1 MALFFYLGKEK
12 NDVIR
17 IRHRGNFSRTERFLN
32 TIKGRSYLNI
42 LDKYGQ
48 QGVEALSQATPV
60 RTGKTA
66 ASWTYE
72 IRSEEGRSTISW
84 INTNVNN
91 GVNIAVILQYGHG
104 TGNGGYVK
112 GIDYINPAMKT
123 LFEEIAN
130 AAWKEVEKA

>member
-1 MALFFYLGKEK
+1 M
-12 NDVIR
+12 IR
-17 IRHRGNFSRTERFLN
+17 IRHKGNFSRTERFFN
-32 TIKGRSYLNI
+32 AIRGRSYLNI

-72 IRSEEGRSTISW
+72 IRSEDGRSTISW

-112 GIDYINPAMKT
+112 GVDYINPAMKAV
-123 LFEEIAN
+123 FEEIAN

>member
-1 MALFFYLGKEK
+1 M
-12 NDVIR
+12 IR
-17 IRHRGNFSRTERFLN
+17 IRHKGNFSRTERFFN
-32 TIKGRSYLNI
+32 AIRGRSYLNI

-72 IRSEEGRSTISW
+72 IRSEDGRSTISW

-112 GIDYINPAMKT
+112 GVDYINPAMRA

-130 AAWKEVEKA
+130 EAWKEVEKA

>member
-1 MALFFYLGKEK
+1 M
-12 NDVIR
+12 IR
-17 IRHRGNFSRTERFLN
+17 IRHKGNFSRTERFFN
-32 TIKGRSYLNI
+32 MIRGRSYLNI

-72 IRSEEGRSTISW
+72 IRSEDGRSTISW

-123 LFEEIAN
+123 TFEEIAN